1 MMNADEVIKIEQ
13 LMYYYEQG
21 YTTGQHR
28 EMPYLFVREEDP
40 VLSVGAVIKDKT
52 MHRPTGIKEVIDTY
66 VNFEAGTPQYDTFHA
81 GQQICA
87 PTIVIGP
94 GETKAS
100 GFFPTHGF
108 FINCC
113 GIHEDGSLPEPPY
126 TVSATFEM
134 WFHDFSK
141 EDSLWKIQRFGFNGF
156 IFTNNIWEWNPP
168 ISGGLAAECQLRS
181 ARRPAFDLNAYKESW
196 KNYDEMQ

>member
-1 MMNADEVIKIEQ
+1 MMNVDDVIKIEQ

-21 YTTGQHR
+21 YTTGQHQ
-28 EMPYLFVREEDP
+28 EMPYLFTRSEEP
-40 VLSVGAVIKDKT
+40 TLSVRAVIKGKT
-52 MHRPTGIKEVIDTY
+52 THRPTGIKEVVETY
-66 VNFEAGTPQYDTFHA
+66 SRFEADTPQYNTFHA

-94 GETKAS
+94 GKTKAS

-113 GIHEDGSLPEPPY
+113 SFCEDGSLPQPPY

-141 EDSLWKIQRFGFNGF
+141 EDMLWKIQKFGFNGF
-156 IFTNNIWEWNPP
+156 IFTNNIWNWNPVLT
-168 ISGGLAAECQLRS
+168 GGLAAEYQLKD
-181 ARRPAFDLNAYKESW
+181 ARRPAFDLDAYKESW
-196 KNYDEMQ
+196 KKYDEM